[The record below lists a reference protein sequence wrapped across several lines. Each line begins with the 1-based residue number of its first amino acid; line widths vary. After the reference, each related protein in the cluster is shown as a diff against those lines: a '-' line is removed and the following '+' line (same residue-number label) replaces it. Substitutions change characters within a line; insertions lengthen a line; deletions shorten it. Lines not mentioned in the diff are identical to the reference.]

1 MQNYSFETD
10 TNAFHCIECDD
21 RIKVERV
28 ENEPR
33 PVSCEKCGTEYM
45 VAKSPEGEGMT
56 VEVVTKSE
64 PDLITEEEKLA
75 EQDNEEQQ

>member
-1 MQNYSFETD
+1 
-10 TNAFHCIECDD
+10 
-21 RIKVERV
+21 
-28 ENEPR
+28 
-33 PVSCEKCGTEYM
+33 
-45 VAKSPEGEGMT
+45 MT

>member
-10 TNAFHCIECDD
+10 TNAFHCVECNE
-21 RIKVERV
+21 RIKVDLV
-28 ENEPR
+28 QNEPR
-33 PVSCEKCGTEYM
+33 PVSCEKCGTEYN

-64 PDLITEEEKLA
+64 PELIEMEEKNA
-75 EQDNEEQQ
+75 EQDNEELQ